1 MAYTGKESKKRVDI
15 CICITDSL
23 CYTAETNTTL
33 QLDYTPIK
41 SFKKKRYAHPYV
53 HISTIHDS
61 QDVETTYMSTDHWM
75 NKDVHGILLSQEKWN
90 NATTCSHMNGPRDD
104 HTKWIKS
111 ERGRQIQYDITYT
124 QDLKKWQKWTYK
136 TDTHSKT

>member
-1 MAYTGKESKKRVDI
+1 MNLFTKQNLSQRCRKQTYTYQKISRGEINWETGIDIYMLLYIKQIISKDLQYSTGNSTQYSVTACTRKESKKRVDI

-61 QDVETTYMSTDHWM
+61 QDVETTYMSTDH
-75 NKDVHGILLSQEKWN
+75 
-90 NATTCSHMNGPRDD
+90 
-104 HTKWIKS
+104 
-111 ERGRQIQYDITYT
+111 
-124 QDLKKWQKWTYK
+124 
-136 TDTHSKT
+136 

>member
-1 MAYTGKESKKRVDI
+1 MINWEIGVDIYTVLYIYVKQITNKYPLYSIGNSTQHAVMAYTGKESKKRVDI

-61 QDVETTYMSTDHWM
+61 QDVETTYMSTDH
-75 NKDVHGILLSQEKWN
+75 
-90 NATTCSHMNGPRDD
+90 
-104 HTKWIKS
+104 
-111 ERGRQIQYDITYT
+111 
-124 QDLKKWQKWTYK
+124 
-136 TDTHSKT
+136 